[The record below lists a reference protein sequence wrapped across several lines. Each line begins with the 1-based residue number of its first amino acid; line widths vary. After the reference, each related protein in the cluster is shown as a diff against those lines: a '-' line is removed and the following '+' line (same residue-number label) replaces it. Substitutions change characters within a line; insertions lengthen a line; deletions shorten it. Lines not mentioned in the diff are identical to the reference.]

1 MSKEGDCN
9 MKNKIKKK
17 SLRTFLFVLAAAGCL
32 GAASCAKD
40 KITFSFA
47 VNGGAEIAAAEVKK
61 GEGYSLPVPTREGY
75 EFEGWYTTEDL
86 SGDPVEKI
94 GDAQENLTF
103 YAKWAKVYTV
113 TLNLNGGTL
122 SVTSFKAKAGV
133 NLSGLLAA
141 YTPVKEGYVFGAW
154 FDENDKEIS
163 KAATMPEGDLSL
175 TAKYKVSYKVEIYRQ
190 NLTQDGYDKDEQAIE
205 YSDYPGT
212 TVIAEER
219 LRGFREVK
227 KDGEN
232 GTLAKIT
239 LTENAAENVMRLYFD
254 RETFTVTYRVTY
266 PDGSGTARRTAD
278 LLYGKSMKVPC
289 DFTAQ
294 GYVLKG
300 WSTRE
305 NGEATYLADTMK
317 HALYGEEQAEET
329 SDEVAP
335 ESSMNLFAV
344 WEKGYTDMFGGGD
357 YLYLFDKTGS
367 DIYLCRGDK
376 FFKGTYRAS
385 NSSFEFN
392 GRSFN
397 LNGKLVSDDAFAYLD
412 DSRSGMATAFD
423 YATGKTDDTRTITFK
438 NDNTLEYIRTEGE
451 LNHSSEGKYLL
462 DKDGYFVAT
471 FSDGELEGKTLTF
484 FRGNLN
490 SGAKVFV
497 QRNDEE
503 IGSMYR
509 HIVNGSSL
517 ILSSMYADGYMQLS
531 LNGFG
536 IASLNAGTTEN
547 PQASQFYYKMANG
560 EITLYNSYRLPQYTL
575 RVFDYNGKTGWMF
588 YNAEYDRTIEGEN
601 GATITMDGVYNL
613 SYKNADGV
621 ITDGLYATSSS
632 VMGTMVGMSVNDV
645 RYSFMITS
653 RTEEEIGSDGKT
665 TTVTKYSFTEKPAD
679 YAEYYFLSADN
690 SKPQP
695 GPLFVLNDKA
705 EGTASIYEYV
715 STAKSYVIASEG
727 TYTETDG
734 LYTYTATKSYEV
746 TGGMGLYDV
755 TNLKT
760 AVLCLDTA
768 STSYRVYYWY
778 TTTIGEEVENYQKVY
793 ASSNAKVTLK
803 KIGSIMVLDNDGIV
817 TSGTY
822 STSTSTHVTAI
833 TNGKSTAYVKINEEK
848 GTFEVLW
855 TSPYSSY
862 LVNEYGAADRTQ
874 YLTFDGT
881 GTSAGG
887 GASYTV
893 ITGSG
898 EERVTTTYK
907 GTFEQTEEGDPF
919 NSSLYV
925 CVFTGK
931 TDDDKAITFRFLR
944 VKGSSSINIYKYNE
958 KLNGEFT
965 SATEG
970 NLNLDGYG
978 LLAEYVAPNGTSVRG
993 VYSLVR
999 GKENLLYFYSADGDT
1014 YYFDLTEDNAFRI
1027 RGNEYGTYFFIDN
1040 QQLTGLAAEMDG
1052 YGKLSV
1058 YDVEKSTSEN
1068 KIYVAENVDYTS
1080 NNGEYTF
1087 TWTYNGETKTVTGV
1101 IRGLSSGKSTIP
1113 CFVIY
1118 QSETVATTYVN
1129 PDDFSLIVLDKLGG
1143 AVKYAA
1149 NGTKESGSYT
1159 MISDSLFYYTNSNGS
1174 AASVYGYDATAK
1186 TVYKCEYANEFS
1198 YYTSDLDAMLFTS
1211 YGVAAI
1217 NGARYYYQRTNEG
1230 VDLYR
1235 RTNASGANEYGYE
1248 QTKNLFTFDENGD
1261 TPAQLVYD
1269 EDGKTYYK
1277 NEGWNL
1283 SFERAE
1289 ATKNLYPLKFSDV
1302 GDEDGKV
1309 PVAGLQFAPTGTA
1322 EFSVSGTI
1330 WFTYHEKVQ
1339 KTDDAGNPVEDENG
1353 PVYIPGKEH
1362 TVNRSCTVSRVAL
1375 KDADGNPLLDSE
1387 GKQKY
1392 QMYLTFNY
1400 FRFDISVEYNGAE
1413 SVNHYSVSGL
1423 NLIQSYSS
1431 FNYSFYSAL
1440 ASMMGSA
1447 SPIANPGT
1455 LNIQIKFD
1463 EKGDEVHRHI
1473 VSAFTEASGYTDS
1486 EGNLFEIDDNYTLN
1500 NGMYTADFVAK
1511 DGKNYRLYMQQ
1522 MNQYGISGYSMMITR
1537 LETLKDGNFAVTAE
1551 RVVASDGGYNKGS
1564 YVSLTLAKGEGD
1576 GKTEYKADTLF
1587 RTVATEPW
1595 TYVVREY
1602 DDNKRITSTTYFEI
1616 MLTEKTAGVG
1626 ETGLTFFES
1635 VKVTEKAMH
1644 TYYTESGKNDGKS
1657 FVDVGVDGVKL
1668 LALNGKGYVIT
1679 ECTVDEST
1687 GVYTATASSG
1697 KKFSVKVTGD
1707 TAEITEIVEENE

>member
-1 MSKEGDCN
+1 
-9 MKNKIKKK
+9 MKNKTKKK

-61 GEGYSLPVPTREGY
+61 GEEYSLPVPTREGY
-75 EFEGWYTTEDL
+75 EFEGWYTTEDF

-94 GDAQENLTF
+94 SDAQENLTF

-122 SVTSFKAKAGV
+122 SVTSFKAKAGA

-163 KAATMPEGDLSL
+163 KTATMPEGDLSL

-190 NLTQDGYDKDEQAIE
+190 NLTQDGYDKDEQALE

-212 TVIAEER
+212 TVSAEER

-289 DFTAQ
+289 DFTAE

-305 NGEATYLADTMK
+305 NGEAEYLADTMN
-317 HALYGEEQAEET
+317 HSLYGEEQTEES

-357 YLYLFDKTGS
+357 YLYLFDKTAS
-367 DIYLCRGDK
+367 DIYLCRGGK

-392 GRSFN
+392 GASVN
-397 LNGKLVSDDAFAYLD
+397 LNGKLVSEDAFAYLD

-423 YATGKTDDTRTITFK
+423 YATGKTDETKTITFK

-451 LNHSSEGKYLL
+451 LNHSSVGTYLL
-462 DKDGYFVAT
+462 DEDGYFVAT

-490 SGAKVFV
+490 SGTKVFV

-509 HIVNGSSL
+509 HVVNGSSL

-531 LNGFG
+531 LDGFG
-536 IASLNAGTTEN
+536 IASLNAGTAEN
-547 PQASQFYYKMANG
+547 PQVSQFYYTMANG
-560 EITLYNSYRLPQYTL
+560 EITLYNSYRSPQYTL

-588 YNAEYDRTIEGEN
+588 YNADYDRTIEGEN

-621 ITDGLYATSSS
+621 ITDGLYATSSA
-632 VMGTMVGMSVNDV
+632 VMGTMVGMTVNNV
-645 RYSFMITS
+645 PYRFMITS
-653 RTEEEIGSDGKT
+653 YTEEEIGSDGKT
-665 TTVTKYSFTEKPAD
+665 TTVTKYSFTEKPST
-679 YAEYYFLSADN
+679 YAEYYFLSAD
-690 SKPQP
+690 SSQPQQ
-695 GPLFVLNDKA
+695 GPLFVLDDKA
-705 EGTASIYEYV
+705 AGTASIYEYV
-715 STAKSYVIASEG
+715 SMARSYVIASEG
-727 TYTETDG
+727 TYTLTDG
-734 LYTYTATKSYEV
+734 LYTYTATQSYEV

-760 AVLCLDTA
+760 AVLCLDTT

-778 TTTIGEEVENYQKVY
+778 TTTIGEEVENYQKAY
-793 ASSNAKVTLK
+793 TSSNAKVTLK

-822 STSTSTHVTAI
+822 STSTSTNVTTI
-833 TNGKSTAYVKINEEK
+833 TNGSSTAYVKIDEEK

-862 LVNEYGAADRTQ
+862 LVNEYGSADRTQ

-887 GASYTV
+887 GATYTV

-898 EERVTTTYK
+898 EERVTTTYT
-907 GTFEQTEEGDPF
+907 GTFVQTEEGDPY

-931 TDDDKAITFRFLR
+931 TDDDQEITFRFLR
-944 VKGSSSINIYKYNE
+944 VRGSSSINIYRYNE
-958 KLNGEFT
+958 NLNGEYT

-970 NLNLDGYG
+970 ILNLDGYG
-978 LLAEYVAPNGTSVRG
+978 LLAEYVAPNGASVRG

-999 GKENLLYFYSADGDT
+999 GEENLLYFYSADGDT
-1014 YYFDLTEDNAFRI
+1014 YYFDLAEDNTFRI

-1058 YDVEKSTSEN
+1058 YDAENSTSEN

-1087 TWTYNGETKTVTGV
+1087 TWAYNGETKTTTGV
-1101 IRGLSSGKSTIP
+1101 IRGLSSGNSTIP

-1118 QSETVATTYVN
+1118 QSETVAITYVN

-1159 MISDSLFYYTNSNGS
+1159 LISDSLFYYVNSNGS

-1235 RTNASGANEYGYE
+1235 RTNASDANEYGFKKTE
-1248 QTKNLFTFDENGD
+1248 NLFTFDENGD

-1289 ATKNLYPLKFSDV
+1289 ATKNQYPLTFSDV
-1302 GDEDGKV
+1302 GDEGGKV

-1339 KTDDAGNPVEDENG
+1339 KTDGAGNPVEDENG

-1362 TVNRSCTVSRVAL
+1362 TVNRSCTVSRVAVVG
-1375 KDADGNPLLDSE
+1375 DDGE
-1387 GKQKY
+1387 TTY
-1392 QMYLTFNY
+1392 RMYLTFNY
-1400 FRFDISVEYNGAE
+1400 FRFDISVEYNGAD

-1431 FNYSFYSAL
+1431 FNYAFYSAL
-1440 ASMMGSA
+1440 ASMMGST
-1447 SPIANPGT
+1447 SPIADPGT
-1455 LNIQIKFD
+1455 LSLQIKFD
-1463 EKGDEVHRHI
+1463 ENGDEVHRHI

-1486 EGNLFEIDDNYTLN
+1486 EGNLFEIDDTYTLN
-1500 NGMYTADFVAK
+1500 NSMYTADFVAK

-1522 MNQYGISGYSMMITR
+1522 MSQYGISGYSMMITR
-1537 LETLKDGNFAVTAE
+1537 LETLKDGDYTVTAE

-1564 YVSLTLAKGEGD
+1564 YVSLTLTKGEGD
-1576 GKTEYKADTLF
+1576 DKTEYTADTLF
-1587 RTVATEPW
+1587 RTGATAPW

-1602 DDNKRITSTTYFEI
+1602 NENKRITSTTYFEI

-1635 VKVTEKAMH
+1635 VKVTEKAMN
-1644 TYYTESGKNDGKS
+1644 TYYTESGKNDGRS
-1657 FVDVGVDGVKL
+1657 FVDVGDDGVKL
-1668 LALNGKGYVIT
+1668 LALNGTGYVIT
-1679 ECTVDEST
+1679 ECTYDEST
-1687 GVYTATASSG
+1687 GVYTVTASSG